1 MSKIRKIQD
10 LGYCRNCI
18 NKTLGLDLDKNDVLV
33 YVYPERC
40 DRCGRMKQ
48 VEGSDPD
55 RREVVAGH
63 RIQGWQDAGRDDE
76 GRP

>member
-40 DRCGRMKQ
+40 DRL
-48 VEGSDPD
+48 SLI
-55 RREVVAGH
+55 H
-63 RIQGWQDAGRDDE
+63 I
-76 GRP
+76 